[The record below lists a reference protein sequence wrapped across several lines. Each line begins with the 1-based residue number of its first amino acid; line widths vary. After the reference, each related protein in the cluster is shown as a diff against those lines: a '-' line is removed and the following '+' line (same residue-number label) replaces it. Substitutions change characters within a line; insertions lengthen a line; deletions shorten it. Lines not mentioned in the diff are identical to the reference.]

1 MGDGDQRI
9 RYSVQTKNFRKGPS
23 GGRLHCR
30 TLKPRGV
37 QSVNRARAPVG
48 NVRRWIFQPSRAT
61 NNVTEYEALVTGLKI
76 ILNMGAEYVSVYS
89 DSQLVVN
96 QVNQDYQARDP
107 EMIRDHN
114 SQADALAKL
123 ASTSDMKLPRT
134 ITVFRLPTPNLSED
148 REIDVLIPD
157 PVGES
162 WMTPIMNY
170 LRDGT
175 LPEDKG
181 TAQREVHSGSCG
193 SHSAG
198 KNLGHRITRQG
209 YYWPTLFKESKA
221 HSKSCDRCQR
231 TSPIPRLPAET
242 LTPMSSPW
250 PFARIGVDIIGPLP
264 KGTVDKR
271 YAVVA
276 IDYFTKWVEAEA
288 LKHITEAN
296 TTNFIKHSIIFRFG
310 VPHTLLADHGTQ
322 FDNHK
327 LRKVCSDYNINL
339 KLASPSHPQSNGQ
352 VEAVNKTIKTLLK
365 RKLQARKG
373 CWVEKLPE
381 VLWAIRTTP
390 HSATGETPFSLAFG
404 TEAVIPTETNI
415 PTRRVSAY
423 TPGDNETELRACLE
437 ELEERR
443 DLARIRTA
451 HHQQQIAKYHD
462 KRARIRRFNPGDL
475 VLKKI
480 LPSTKPTSSGSL
492 GDKWEGPYIVDSV
505 SMKGAYKLKREDGTP
520 LKNPWNADHL
530 KKYYP

>member
-1 MGDGDQRI
+1 MFVDG
-9 RYSVQTKNFRKGPS
+9 SSNHHGS
-23 GGRLHCR
+23 GAGIIIITPEG
-30 TLKPRGV
+30 TLTQAALR
-37 QSVNRARAPVG
+37 
-48 NVRRWIFQPSRAT
+48 FDFRAT
-61 NNVTEYEALVTGLKI
+61 NNVAEYEALVTRLKI
-76 ILNMGAEYVSVYS
+76 ILNMGAEYVTVYI

-96 QVNQDYQARDP
+96 QVNQDYQARDL
-107 EMIRDHN
+107 EMIRYLKQVRTLMSRFIRCELIRISRDHN
-114 SQADALAKL
+114 SQTDALAKL

-148 REIDVLIPD
+148 QEIGVLIPD

-162 WMTPIMNY
+162 WMTPIMDY
-170 LRDGT
+170 LHDGT
-175 LPEDKG
+175 LPEDKR
-181 TAQREVHSGSCG
+181 TAKRTEQILQEVHSGSCG

-221 HSKSCDRCQR
+221 HSESCDRCQR
-231 TSPIPRLPAET
+231 TGPIPRLPAET

-250 PFARIGVDIIGPLP
+250 PFARIEVDIIGPLP
-264 KGTVDKR
+264 RGTADKR

-296 TTNFIKHSIIFRFG
+296 ITNFIKHSIIFWFG
-310 VPHTLLADHGTQ
+310 VPHTLVADHGTQ

-327 LRKVCSDYNINL
+327 LRK
-339 KLASPSHPQSNGQ
+339 
-352 VEAVNKTIKTLLK
+352 
-365 RKLQARKG
+365 ARKG

-381 VLWAIRTTP
+381 VLWAIRTTL
-390 HSATGETPFSLAFG
+390 HSATGETPYSLTFG
-404 TEAVIPTETNI
+404 TEAVILTETNI

-423 TPGDNETELRACLE
+423 TPSDNETELRACLE

-443 DLARIRTA
+443 DLARIRTT

-462 KRARIRRFNPGDL
+462 KRTRIRRFNPGDL

-520 LKNPWNADHL
+520 LKNLWNADHL